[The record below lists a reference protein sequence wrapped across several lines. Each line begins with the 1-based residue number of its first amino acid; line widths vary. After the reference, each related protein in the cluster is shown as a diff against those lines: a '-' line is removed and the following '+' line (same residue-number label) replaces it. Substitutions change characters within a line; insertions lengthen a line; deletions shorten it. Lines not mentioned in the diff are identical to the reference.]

1 MFTTLSTCGYQYDH
15 LTTSHVS
22 TAGGEQ
28 IVISDASQPPHTR
41 SSNSRGLPIAEHFFF
56 FFAASHVSTAGGEQ
70 IVISDASQ
78 PTHTRSSNSRASH
91 VSTAG
96 GEQIVISDAS
106 QPPHTRSSN
115 SRASRVSTA
124 GGEQIVISES
134 WLPIHNI
141 FDAKEHPEDSSR
153 RDPTLEEEGII
164 LRKRKFLDT
173 CEMTHTAFLHDTIHA
188 LKQQL
193 AVVHMERDNF
203 LIENRKYQE
212 LITILQGNIKSDIAT
227 VTSDIKEKLRA
238 HFSDTQIKS
247 LLEGKHNV
255 AKWSDEDLRE
265 TPKDTK
271 EPLISTLALI
281 KKPNPMRTP
290 TLKPLEAKEPERNS
304 APLNESDNKGNSSSP
319 KKEPIA
325 SKRTSS
331 SGEPRRKSLLPKRT
345 PEYKRTSNLL
355 KKSDTKDI
363 QKNPDPKDP
372 CPLKEP
378 LVSKNLWP

>member
-1 MFTTLSTCGYQYDH
+1 MPSHCAVSGCRNTHVKGSEITYHRFPKDEYVRNKWITFCKRAERFNSANPYICSRHFEANAFQRHLKYELLGIPVPTYQKKFKPGAVPTLYY
-15 LTTSHVS
+15 
-22 TAGGEQ
+22 
-28 IVISDASQPPHTR
+28 
-41 SSNSRGLPIAEHFFF
+41 
-56 FFAASHVSTAGGEQ
+56 ASHVSTAGGEQ

-96 GEQIVISDAS
+96 GEQIVISE
-106 QPPHTRSSN
+106 P
-115 SRASRVSTA
+115 
-124 GGEQIVISES
+124 

-193 AVVHMERDNF
+193 AVVCMERDK
-203 LIENRKYQE
+203 LVIENRKYQE

-247 LLEGKHNV
+247 LLEGKRNV
-255 AKWSDEDLRE
+255 AKWSDEDLSQAVNLRSLSTNAYCYLRNKNIIPLPSIATINRWVGKLNVE
-265 TPKDTK
+265 PGPLTSIVHVLRHKADTMS
-271 EPLISTLALI
+271 EF
-281 KKPNPMRTP
+281 
-290 TLKPLEAKEPERNS
+290 
-304 APLNESDNKGNSSSP
+304 
-319 KKEPIA
+319 
-325 SKRTSS
+325 
-331 SGEPRRKSLLPKRT
+331 
-345 PEYKRTSNLL
+345 
-355 KKSDTKDI
+355 
-363 QKNPDPKDP
+363 
-372 CPLKEP
+372 
-378 LVSKNLWP
+378 